1 MTVQGNPDFNTHNY
15 ADFVDDDGF
24 EPKGY
29 DAMIRDGIPSYDRL
43 QKEVAAQVTG
53 RQGLELGTGLGTT
66 TLQAWNANDFAQILC
81 VDMAENMLAD
91 AAERLTDLPVRFLVG
106 RLEDPL
112 PEGPFDTVF
121 SALAVHHLDG
131 PAKADLFRRVADVLA
146 PGGRFV
152 LGDLVVPEDP
162 AHVVTHIDGEW
173 DRPSGAAE
181 QVAWMKAAGLSARVA
196 WADKDL
202 AVLVGEKPGPPV
214 PPRRDTAEEA
224 VAVELPPEVQNP
236 VRWG

>member
-1 MTVQGNPDFNTHNY
+1 MSAKGNPDFTTHNY
-15 ADFVDDDGF
+15 ADFDVDEGF
-24 EPKGY
+24 EPAIY
-29 DAMIRDGIPSYDRL
+29 DAMIRKGIPSYERL

-53 RQGLELGTGLGTT
+53 RQGLELGTGLGAT
-66 TLQAWNANDFAQILC
+66 TLEAWHANDFAQILC

-91 AAERLTDLPVRFLVG
+91 AAERLSDLPVRFRVG

-131 PAKADLFRRVADVLA
+131 PAKADLFARVAAVLA

-162 AHVVTHIDGEW
+162 TDVQTHIDGEW
-173 DRPSGAAE
+173 DRPSTLAE
-181 QVAWMKAAGLSARVA
+181 QVRWMQDAGLTTRVA
-196 WADKDL
+196 WAEKDL
-202 AVLVGEKPGPPV
+202 AVLVGEK
-214 PPRRDTAEEA
+214 A
-224 VAVELPPEVQNP
+224 
-236 VRWG
+236 